1 MLSSKCVIPNYIP
14 HETPMDADF
23 NEWYKFYKRDLINL
37 YMIFQKSVDE
47 RYNNT
52 NVEWRNN
59 ETYTKFVYMIFKSSS
74 KYIPK
79 Y

>member
-1 MLSSKCVIPNYIP
+1 
-14 HETPMDADF
+14 MDADF